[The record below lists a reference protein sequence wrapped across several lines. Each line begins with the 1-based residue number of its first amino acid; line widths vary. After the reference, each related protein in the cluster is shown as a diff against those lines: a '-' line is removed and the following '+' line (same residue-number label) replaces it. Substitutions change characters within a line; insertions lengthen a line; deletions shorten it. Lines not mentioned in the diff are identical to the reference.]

1 MMLPNIILPFPVSGE
16 LAGSVII
23 KKAPSIV
30 APPNKCSIAEPPLL
44 ELPLSKNNRDKK
56 QIDPIIA
63 VGLCQ
68 VITRIIIKNRP
79 PIKKLMLI
87 HSQPTIAKL
96 ASLKILLF

>member
-16 LAGSVII
+16 LDGSVII

-68 VITRIIIKNRP
+68 VC
-79 PIKKLMLI
+79 
-87 HSQPTIAKL
+87 
-96 ASLKILLF
+96 LLYTSPSPRDTG